1 MKPSLTPASAAAVV
15 DSIGRGETIAR
26 AAQLARMSVDSIGR
40 WEARGRRDIAA
51 GDHASLAARFAVGLA
66 HARAAV
72 ANQRAALL
80 VVARCG

>member
-15 DSIGRGETIAR
+15 DSIGRGETI
-26 AAQLARMSVDSIGR
+26 ARMSVDSIGR